1 MYLIDGIEVEKKDFI
16 LPVENIGVWRGDGIF
31 EAIRIHEGYPFGIDL
46 HIERFKKSASKVFF
60 DNINFEKIKRDIL
73 LVAENFQNGY
83 VRTLILRNEKDT
95 FNVYCFYQPPIKLP
109 RNFTL
114 QTQKAYWQG
123 GGDFLE
129 QDVFNIGTK
138 STSYAMNISH
148 TRLAESNGYTDAL
161 LVNRENI
168 ILEGPTWTF
177 GWILN
182 DKIHIPDLDLGILD
196 SITRQ
201 YLLRFGVEKKLDVSI
216 GRLAKDELEN
226 IQCGF
231 VLSTAKHAVPVTKI
245 NEIEYP
251 QHPLINEIQKM
262 FKDEVNKERS

>member
-60 DNINFEKIKRDIL
+60 DNIDFEKIKRDIF

-95 FNVYCFYQPPIKLP
+95 FNVYCFYQPLIKLP

-161 LVNRENI
+161 LVNRKNT

-182 DKIHIPDLDLGILD
+182 DKIHVPDLDLGILD
-196 SITRQ
+196 SITRK
-201 YLLRFGVEKKLDVSI
+201 YLLRFGEEKKLDVSI

-251 QHPLINEIQKM
+251 QHSLINEIQKT

>member
-60 DNINFEKIKRDIL
+60 ENINFEKIKRDIL

-182 DKIHIPDLDLGILD
+182 DKIYVPDLDLGILD
-196 SITRQ
+196 SITRK
-201 YLLRFGVEKKLDVSI
+201 YLLRFGEEKKLDVSI

-231 VLSTAKHAVPVTKI
+231 VLSTAKHAIPVTKI

-251 QHPLINEIQKM
+251 QHSLINEIQKT
-262 FKDEVNKERS
+262 FKAEVNTERL

>member
-177 GWILN
+177 GM
-182 DKIHIPDLDLGILD
+182 D
-196 SITRQ
+196 
-201 YLLRFGVEKKLDVSI
+201 
-216 GRLAKDELEN
+216 
-226 IQCGF
+226 
-231 VLSTAKHAVPVTKI
+231 
-245 NEIEYP
+245 IE
-251 QHPLINEIQKM
+251 
-262 FKDEVNKERS
+262 R

>member
-1 MYLIDGIEVEKKDFI
+1 MYLIDGVQVKKKDFT

-60 DNINFEKIKRDIL
+60 DNINFEKIKKDIL

-83 VRTLILRNEKDT
+83 VRTLILRNEKDS
-95 FNVYCFYQPPIKLP
+95 FNVFCFYQPPIDVP
-109 RNFTL
+109 EYFTL

-129 QDVFNIGTK
+129 DDVFNIGTK

-148 TRLAESNGYTDAL
+148 TRFAESNGYTDAL

-177 GWILN
+177 GWIIN
-182 DKIHIPDLDLGILD
+182 DHIHVPDLDLGILD
-196 SITRQ
+196 SITRR
-201 YLLRFGVEKKLDVSI
+201 YLIRFGKEKKLKVSI
-216 GRLAKDELEN
+216 GRLAEEELEN
-226 IQCGF
+226 IQSAF
-231 VLSTAKHAVPVTKI
+231 VLSTAKHAIPVSKI
-245 NEIEYP
+245 NKINYS
-251 QHPLINEIQKM
+251 HHALINEIQQT
-262 FKDEVNKERS
+262 FKDEVNIERP